1 MRSGCLS
8 LLVRIGVVVVAAVVA
23 AASVALIASFA
34 VTALGQPSGVFS
46 VIGVVVA
53 SVAGLCFLLVG
64 RGIWREMTE
73 KRPDDGRESGP
84 AGEDG
89 G

>member
-8 LLVRIGVVVVAAVVA
+8 LLVRIGVVVVAAIVA
-23 AASVALIASFA
+23 AASVALIGSFA
-34 VTALGQPSGVFS
+34 VTALGQPSGIYTVF
-46 VIGVVVA
+46 GVVVT

-73 KRPDDGRESGP
+73 KRP
-84 AGEDG
+84 EDG
-89 G
+89 GDRGPDAGR